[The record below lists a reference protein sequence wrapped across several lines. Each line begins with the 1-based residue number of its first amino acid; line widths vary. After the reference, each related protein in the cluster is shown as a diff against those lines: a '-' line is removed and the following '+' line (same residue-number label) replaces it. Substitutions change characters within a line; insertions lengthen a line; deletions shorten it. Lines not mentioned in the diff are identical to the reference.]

1 MAKLV
6 LTAIGDD
13 RPGLVSALSTAVAD
27 AGGNWVE
34 GELAH
39 LAGKFA
45 GIVLVDVPD
54 AADAAF
60 REALARLRTDGV
72 LDVSITAVGEP
83 DAVAEQAAGGEILHV
98 ELTGHDR
105 PGIVR
110 EVSTV
115 LALLNVSIE
124 SMSTLTYDAPMG
136 GGTLFGTDAL
146 LVLPE
151 DVTVDQVRAALEGIT
166 GELMVDVLDAD

>member
-13 RPGLVSALSTAVAD
+13 RRGLVSALSGTVAD
-27 AGGNWVE
+27 HGGNWVE
-34 GELAH
+34 GEMSR

-45 GIVLVDVPD
+45 GIVLVEVPD
-54 AADAAF
+54 AAVDGFRAGIEQLGADGLLTVTLTPADAA
-60 REALARLRTDGV
+60 
-72 LDVSITAVGEP
+72 P
-83 DAVAEQAAGGEILHV
+83 AVAGALLHV

-110 EVSTV
+110 EVSST
-115 LALLNVSIE
+115 LAGLGVSIE

-136 GGTLFGTDAL
+136 DGLLFGTDARL
-146 LVLPE
+146 ILPDGVTTE
-151 DVTVDQVRAALEGIT
+151 DVRTALEGIT
-166 GELMVDVLDAD
+166 IELMVDVLDDVS